1 MDDEIEGEYVMDLI
15 DILSC
20 DKKLFLEMVKKCN
33 ETYRSG
39 HDLSSYLE
47 IIGAHRRTNNIT
59 LLIEDDEFIRTIY
72 ETLKLWNM
80 DQQGA
85 ILESYETIKKS
96 IIDCQ
101 EYLIELYGTQL
112 NEITSKELSDLKN
125 TLFLLFRDLKIM
137 KSKRRIV
144 GVSKTMHF
152 LLPDL
157 IMPVDGKYTL
167 RALFGYNK
175 LSKTATAEFEDMYY
189 ILYKF
194 NNIACKF
201 ALSSSDCSL
210 SGWNTSVPKLI
221 DNAIIGLANNTDH
234 AIAYLNS
241 IIKDRTESSVLEMS
255 KSEN

>member
-1 MDDEIEGEYVMDLI
+1 MELI

-20 DKKLFLEMVKKCN
+20 DKELFLEMVKKCN

-39 HDLSSYLE
+39 HDLSSYLK
-47 IIGAHRRTNNIT
+47 IIGAHRRTKNINE
-59 LLIEDDEFIRTIY
+59 LIEDDEFIRTIY

-80 DQQGA
+80 NQQRA
-85 ILESYETIKKS
+85 VLETYETIKKS
-96 IIDCQ
+96 ILDCQ
-101 EYLIELYGTQL
+101 EYLVELYGTQL
-112 NEITSKELSDLKN
+112 NKITSRELANLKD

-137 KSKRRIV
+137 KSMRRIV

-157 IMPVDGKYTL
+157 IMPVDGKYKM

-175 LSKTATAEFEDMYY
+175 LSKTATAEFDDMFY
-189 ILYKF
+189 ILNRF
-194 NNIACKF
+194 HDIAGKY

-210 SGWNTSVPKLI
+210 NGWNTSVPKLI

-241 IIKDRTESSVLEMS
+241 KIKDRVGSSGLELS